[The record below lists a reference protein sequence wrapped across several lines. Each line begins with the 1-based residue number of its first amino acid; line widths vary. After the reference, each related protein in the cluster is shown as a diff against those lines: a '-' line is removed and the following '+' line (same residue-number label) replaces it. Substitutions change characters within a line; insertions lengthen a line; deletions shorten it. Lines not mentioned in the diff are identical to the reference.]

1 MLCSSS
7 VRFGDSVSRLTKQI
21 LLANECQRRDTPT
34 QATFHSPA
42 SRLRHVSKST
52 AIPRSQRVNW

>member
-7 VRFGDSVSRLTKQI
+7 VRFGDSVNRLTKQVF
-21 LLANECQRRDTPT
+21 LTDGCQRCGTPA

-42 SRLRHVSKST
+42 SRLSVVSKST
-52 AIPRSQRVNW
+52 AMPRSQRVNW